1 MITHSFIVSALL
13 AVSLSAQAGA
23 IAMDG
28 ISIEANPADAGTT
41 SSAVLHRDVGLRQ
54 GGGNGKDVTEA
65 PTTEGQCA
73 ASPGCTIIPRVE
85 TLQDLLVVNRN
96 ASGLGPFILLL
107 LFVLTAIV
115 VLFRRSPSTK

>member
-28 ISIEANPADAGTT
+28 ISVEANPVDAGTT
-41 SSAVLHRDVGLRQ
+41 SSAVLHREVGLRQ

-65 PTTEGQCA
+65 PGTEGQCA
-73 ASPGCTIIPRVE
+73 ASPNCAIVPRVE

-107 LFVLTAIV
+107 LLVLTAIV
-115 VLFRRSPSTK
+115 VLSRRSPSTK